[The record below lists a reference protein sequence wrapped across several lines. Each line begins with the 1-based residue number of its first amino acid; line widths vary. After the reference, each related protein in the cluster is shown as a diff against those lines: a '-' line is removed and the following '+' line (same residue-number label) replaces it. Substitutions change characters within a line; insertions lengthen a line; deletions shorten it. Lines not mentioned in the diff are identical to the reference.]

1 MKAVEMQEI
10 MEEVELMIL
19 SRTNFKVKHIE
30 YVKDE
35 IELFGGRYF
44 FIYLDNGY
52 TVMVEIMKDNTVDL
66 DGLIRYL
73 KRLEEKLYESE
84 DD

>member
-10 MEEVELMIL
+10 MRDIECMIM

-30 YVKDE
+30 YVVDE

-52 TVMVEIMKDNTVDL
+52 TVRIEIMKDNTVDL
-66 DGLIRYL
+66 NGLIRYL
-73 KRLEEKLYESE
+73 KGLEEKLYESE

>member
-1 MKAVEMQEI
+1 MNAVKMQEI
-10 MEEVELMIL
+10 VKDIRYMIMR
-19 SRTNFKVKHIE
+19 RTNFKVEHIE

-52 TVMVEIMKDNTVDL
+52 TVRVEIMKDNTVDL
-66 DGLIRYL
+66 DGLVRYL
-73 KRLEEKLYESE
+73 IRLEERLYESK
-84 DD
+84 DN

>member
-10 MEEVELMIL
+10 MKDIEYMIMN
-19 SRTNFKVKHIE
+19 RTNFKVEHIE
-30 YVKDE
+30 YVNE

-52 TVMVEIMKDNTVDL
+52 TVRVEIMKDNTVDF
-66 DGLIRYL
+66 DGLVRYL
-73 KRLEEKLYESE
+73 IRLEERLYESK
-84 DD
+84 DN

>member
-10 MEEVELMIL
+10 VKDIRYMIM
-19 SRTNFKVKHIE
+19 SRTNFKVEHIE

-52 TVMVEIMKDNTVDL
+52 TVRVEIMKDNTVDL
-66 DGLIRYL
+66 DGLVRYL
-73 KRLEEKLYESE
+73 IRLEERLYESK
-84 DD
+84 DN